1 MFTHFPTTSSCTSA
15 IVIVGVKRIL
25 FPPQDI
31 EQKISTFNEQSI
43 QMKGYCILSV
53 GCRILAHHLKN
64 ALDSVFLRILG
75 RLKANPLLNNVN
87 CVKNAIFEN
96 YFEQISHFSTV

>member
-1 MFTHFPTTSSCTSA
+1 MFTHFTTKSSRTSA

-31 EQKISTFNEQSI
+31 EQKISTFNGQSIKMKEQST
-43 QMKGYCILSV
+43 LSAIYRV
-53 GCRILAHHLKN
+53 LTLHLRSPLN
-64 ALDSVFLRILG
+64 SMIPHILG
-75 RLKANPLLNNVN
+75 RLKANLLLNNVN
-87 CVKNAIFEN
+87 CVKYAIFEN